1 MDTTASDTLIRTH
14 LDFLRRHAPFDR
26 MEPDALRFLG
36 ERLSTAFY
44 PAESE
49 ILVPEDG
56 PPRFFY
62 IVYRGKVQAR
72 QTGAVSV
79 TEYSTL
85 TLGPG
90 EGFPIGAISA
100 GRPSTNSHLA
110 VEDTYCFQLPAAD
123 FLRLQELS
131 PSFQIFCTRYIASL
145 MSQSREQLQVQFAQ
159 RAAEQQTMTTSLS
172 NLVSKAPVFVGP
184 GVATRAALE
193 KMVEAKVGCMAVAG
207 DDEKPVGVLTQSDI
221 LKRIVLT
228 GFDLARPIADVMTTP
243 PHTLGGGATAYDA
256 ALEMATHGVRHI
268 LVVDAEDR
276 LKGVIS

>member
-100 GRPSTNSHLA
+100 GRG
-110 VEDTYCFQLPAAD
+110 
-123 FLRLQELS
+123 R
-131 PSFQIFCTRYIASL
+131 
-145 MSQSREQLQVQFAQ
+145 SR
-159 RAAEQQTMTTSLS
+159 
-172 NLVSKAPVFVGP
+172 
-184 GVATRAALE
+184 
-193 KMVEAKVGCMAVAG
+193 
-207 DDEKPVGVLTQSDI
+207 
-221 LKRIVLT
+221 
-228 GFDLARPIADVMTTP
+228 
-243 PHTLGGGATAYDA
+243 
-256 ALEMATHGVRHI
+256 
-268 LVVDAEDR
+268 
-276 LKGVIS
+276 

>member
-14 LDFLRRHAPFDR
+14 LDFLRRHAPSTAWSPTPCAF
-26 MEPDALRFLG
+26 G

-72 QTGAVSV
+72 QVGAVSV

-100 GRPSTNSHLA
+100 GRPSTNSHMA

-145 MSQSREQLQVQFAQ
+145 MSQSREQLQVQLP
-159 RAAEQQTMTTSLS
+159 S
-172 NLVSKAPVFVGP
+172 APP
-184 GVATRAALE
+184 SSR
-193 KMVEAKVGCMAVAG
+193 
-207 DDEKPVGVLTQSDI
+207 
-221 LKRIVLT
+221 R
-228 GFDLARPIADVMTTP
+228 
-243 PHTLGGGATAYDA
+243 
-256 ALEMATHGVRHI
+256 
-268 LVVDAEDR
+268 
-276 LKGVIS
+276 